1 MKLAF
6 KRFTKHCLLMLVI
19 PFAVNVHSTSV
30 SSPKRA
36 LRREAPCQGIP
47 LVCKSWHTPWRMN
60 PSSVSSDHALTAGDV
75 RGASVRTIASPAP
88 GSRRRAGTQGSGLH
102 TAQCVRLGTRC
113 ATIADGSPGRHRRP
127 PSEAS
132 SAATEHSDDDNTGPR
147 GSDATERA
155 ATIEVMTTPACDAA
169 TDGRRLGAATE
180 HAKLVVT
187 ERAHAQAYCRS

>member
-1 MKLAF
+1 
-6 KRFTKHCLLMLVI
+6 
-19 PFAVNVHSTSV
+19 
-30 SSPKRA
+30 
-36 LRREAPCQGIP
+36 
-47 LVCKSWHTPWRMN
+47 MN

-75 RGASVRTIASPAP
+75 RGASVRTIASPAS

-132 SAATEHSDDDNTGPR
+132 SAATEHSNDDNTGPR

-180 HAKLVVT
+180 HAKLVAT

>member
-1 MKLAF
+1 M
-6 KRFTKHCLLMLVI
+6 FTYVGNSICG
-19 PFAVNVHSTSV
+19 NVHSTSV

-60 PSSVSSDHALTAGDV
+60 PSSVLSDHALTAGDV

-113 ATIADGSPGRHRRP
+113 ATIADGSPGRHRRRT
-127 PSEAS
+127 SEAS
-132 SAATEHSDDDNTGPR
+132 SAATEHAATLEVMTPSTDDDNTGQLARSALKPLEAQGRGFTHGHEKIISMPR
-147 GSDATERA
+147 TRVGL
-155 ATIEVMTTPACDAA
+155 
-169 TDGRRLGAATE
+169 GRNRLE
-180 HAKLVVT
+180 
-187 ERAHAQAYCRS
+187 

>member
-1 MKLAF
+1 
-6 KRFTKHCLLMLVI
+6 MLVI
-19 PFAVNVHSTSV
+19 PFSV
-30 SSPKRA
+30 MYIAPLSQVLSLRR

-60 PSSVSSDHALTAGDV
+60 PSSVLSDHALTAGDV
-75 RGASVRTIASPAP
+75 RGASVRTIASPAS

-132 SAATEHSDDDNTGPR
+132 SAATEHANDDNTGPR

-155 ATIEVMTTPACDAA
+155 ATWMPSGTMQITCYVKWRC
-169 TDGRRLGAATE
+169 TDYR
-180 HAKLVVT
+180 
-187 ERAHAQAYCRS
+187 

>member
-1 MKLAF
+1 MSGNPAGLQVLAYA
-6 KRFTKHCLLMLVI
+6 LEDEPVI
-19 PFAVNVHSTSV
+19 SFVRPCVDCG
-30 SSPKRA
+30 
-36 LRREAPCQGIP
+36 RRTGSFCE
-47 LVCKSWHTPWRMN
+47 N
-60 PSSVSSDHALTAGDV
+60 D
-75 RGASVRTIASPAP
+75 SPAS

-132 SAATEHSDDDNTGPR
+132 SAATEHANDDNTGPR